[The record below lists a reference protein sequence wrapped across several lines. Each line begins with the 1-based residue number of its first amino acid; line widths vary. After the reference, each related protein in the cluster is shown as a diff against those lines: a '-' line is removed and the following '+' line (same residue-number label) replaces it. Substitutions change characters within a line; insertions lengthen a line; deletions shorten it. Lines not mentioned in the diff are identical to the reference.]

1 MRRGGHGKRDLPR
14 VDNGMDCVI
23 MALMAC
29 FTTIE
34 WQIPEN
40 DIQVSDGEE
49 DASLPHPSR
58 DRQ

>member
-1 MRRGGHGKRDLPR
+1 
-14 VDNGMDCVI
+14 

-40 DIQVSDGEE
+40 DIQVSEGEE